1 MNRKQLVLVGAGG
14 HARVVADAARLS
26 GWDILGFLDD
36 QDPSSFPNM
45 HILGRITEIER
56 YSGRFAMA
64 IGVGSNATRK
74 RIMNSIS
81 AQWETIVH
89 PTAVVSSDVSLG
101 EGTVVLANAV
111 VNPGSELGKGCIIN
125 TAATIDHDCI
135 IEDYVH
141 ISPGVH
147 LAGQVKVGEKSWI
160 GIGAIAKNGV
170 EICQSVTVGAGAV
183 VVNNII
189 FEGIYVGVP
198 AQPVKKAYEK

>member
-14 HARVVADAARLS
+14 HARVVADAAKLS

-74 RIMNSIS
+74 KIMNSLC

-125 TAATIDHDCI
+125 TAATVDHDCI

-147 LAGQVKVGEKSWI
+147 LAGQVTIGVESWI
-160 GIGAIAKNGV
+160 GIGAIIKNGV
-170 EICQSVTVGAGAV
+170 NVCSNTILGAGAV
-183 VVNNII
+183 VINNISVK
-189 FEGIYVGVP
+189 GTYVGVP
-198 AQPVKKAYEK
+198 AKLLTRAVV